1 MSHRIIIFY
10 ISLIFFQL
18 SFSQNESNYIIHSH
32 NDYLQ
37 NTPFWTAFSSG
48 SRSIE
53 IDVFFKDNELFV
65 CHTLDEIVKDRTVET
80 LYLKPLENALHLSSN
95 KFNEFYLMFDIKSEA
110 TSTLKNLIKLLKEYR
125 SIIQNKNIKIVISGN
140 RPNVNQYVD
149 YPDYIYFDNQNIN
162 ETFTNEVLSK
172 VALTSVDFK
181 SYSVWNGK
189 GRLTHEDE
197 KRVKAVIAKAKV
209 LQKPFRFWGTPD
221 SKTAWKLFTD
231 MGVDFINTDMPFEC
245 HAYLKTLSSRT
256 YTSKVFSEVYKP
268 SFKKDGSES
277 SIKNVILMIGDGNGL
292 SQISSAVLANSG
304 GLTVTQL
311 KHIGLIKTQSADD
324 FVTDSAA
331 AGTALA
337 TGEKTNNRA
346 IGVDVNG
353 NAIKNITEVLGTKGF
368 LTGCIT
374 TDKMTGATP
383 SAFYA
388 HQKDRDYSS
397 AIAQELLESKLSL
410 FIGGGANDFE
420 SVKLD
425 AKFELHS
432 DLNTFNSDTNKKV
445 GVFISKE
452 KPLSV
457 LAGRG
462 NLLAEATK
470 KSLAYFK
477 HQQKPFFIMIESAQ
491 IDSFGHE
498 NNAAGVI
505 SETIDFDRAI
515 TEAIKFAEENEDTL
529 VIVTADHETSGFSMP
544 NGDVANHTIEGDFST
559 HDHTGVMVPVFAY
572 GARSL
577 NFTGVYENNQVFHK
591 ILEVLDVD

>member
-1 MSHRIIIFY
+1 MPSY
-10 ISLIFFQL
+10 VV
-18 SFSQNESNYIIHSH
+18 HSH

-37 NTPFWTAFSSG
+37 SSPFWSAFSSG
-48 SRSIE
+48 ANSIE
-53 IDVFFKDNELFV
+53 VDVFLKNNKLFV
-65 CHTLDEIVKDRTVET
+65 CHTEKEILEDRTVES
-80 LYLKPLENALHLSSN
+80 LYLDPLQKALN
-95 KFNEFYLMFDIKSEA
+95 IKINTFNQLYLMFDVKSEA
-110 TSTLKNLIKLLKEYR
+110 ISTLKSLIKALKQYPD
-125 SIIQNKNIKIVISGN
+125 IIQNKKIKIVISGN

-149 YPDYIYFDNQNIN
+149 YPDYIYFDNQNVN
-162 ETFTNEVLSK
+162 EKFTSKTLEK
-172 VALTSVDFK
+172 VAFTSVDFK
-181 SYSVWNGK
+181 AYSVWNGK
-189 GRLTHEDE
+189 GRLTHDDE
-197 KRVKAVIAKAKV
+197 KRVKAVIAKAKA

-221 SKTAWKLFTD
+221 SKTTWKRFID
-231 MGVDFINTDMPFEC
+231 MGVDFINTDMPFKC
-245 HAYLKTLSSRT
+245 QNYLKTLLNRT
-256 YTSKVFSEVYKP
+256 YTSSVFSNIYKP
-268 SFKKDGSES
+268 SFKNDGSNLP
-277 SIKNVILMIGDGNGL
+277 IKNVVLLIGDGNGL

-304 GLTVTQL
+304 QLTLTQL
-311 KHIGLIKTQSADD
+311 SHIGLIKTQSADD

-353 NAIKNITEVLGTKGF
+353 KAIKNITEVLGTKGF

-397 AIAQELLESKLSL
+397 AIAQELLKSKLSL

-457 LAGRG
+457 LSGRG

-477 HQQKPFFIMIESAQ
+477 HQQKPFFLMIESAQ

-498 NNAAGVI
+498 NDAAGVI

-515 TEAIKFAEENEDTL
+515 TEAIKYAEENEDTL
-529 VIVTADHETSGFSMP
+529 VLITADHETSGFSIP
-544 NGDVANHTIEGDFST
+544 NGDLDNHTVEGDFST
-559 HDHTGVMVPVFAY
+559 HDHTAVMVPIFAY
-572 GARSL
+572 GAQAKE
-577 NFTGVYENNQVFHK
+577 FTGVYENNEVFYK
-591 ILEVLDVD
+591 IIEVLNVN